1 MQNVTGA
8 NGYTPLPKPGA
19 KGPIYTS
26 LTEMGVVLLTFVG
39 SCDGIAINCYLSSIT
54 KRLALGVTATS
65 IEPIVFLGFQWK
77 ILEVT
82 ESFSYSW
89 CQSIL
94 LRAILIV
101 NTQHAF
107 DSVSSVLQWI
117 LL

>member
-19 KGPIYTS
+19 KGPIYRS

-65 IEPIVFLGFQWK
+65 IETIVFLGFQWK

-82 ESFSYSW
+82 ESFSYS
-89 CQSIL
+89 
-94 LRAILIV
+94 
-101 NTQHAF
+101 
-107 DSVSSVLQWI
+107 
-117 LL
+117 